1 MVTFV
6 VSGKRSRFPIPN
18 FFVLK
23 ERSNRTERLSVE
35 LVASNL
41 PLKLLGVSIGV
52 EDSCAKKLEEGVNLC
67 LIVNGENKDKEGR
80 VDVWKGKG

>member
-1 MVTFV
+1 M
-6 VSGKRSRFPIPN
+6 
-18 FFVLK
+18 
-23 ERSNRTERLSVE
+23 
-35 LVASNL
+35 ASNL
-41 PLKLLGVSIGV
+41 PLKLPGVSIGV

>member
-1 MVTFV
+1 MQRRRWKQDLGV
-6 VSGKRSRFPIPN
+6 
-18 FFVLK
+18 K
-23 ERSNRTERLSVE
+23 EENKKGEDESLD
-35 LVASNL
+35 
-41 PLKLLGVSIGV
+41 GVSIGV